1 MIFALG
7 EIGAEAEL
15 AKPKLV
21 NLLNSSQ
28 QVIVRQTLDTLSSI
42 GGNLD
47 LALQPIEK
55 FFTNK
60 NEEWCDPL
68 VMRGWNAQEQI
79 EINSAFLLLSA
90 VDGQTN
96 QVAVEN
102 LLKIVLSYSNS
113 YAANIAVEALKRIG
127 TESALESSVQYLQNH
142 FWDDLLNKQKQY

>member
-28 QVIVRQTLDTLSSI
+28 QIIVRQTLDTLSSI

-60 NEEWCDPL
+60 NEDPL

-79 EINSAFLLLSA
+79 EVNSAFLLLSA

-96 QVAVEN
+96 QFVLEN

-142 FWDDLLNKQKQY
+142 FWDDHLNKQKQY